1 MLSSAGE
8 HQLGDSLLRSPLR
21 LGCVKVIEMK
31 TIVKVFFQ
39 VYPERKEGI
48 IFFLLKLGYVVSQL
62 ICLMEAGSWVRCFSF
77 FAMCQCLTNVKKMGG
92 CQGWT

>member
-8 HQLGDSLLRSPLR
+8 HQPGDSLLRSPLR

-48 IFFLLKLGYVVSQL
+48 IFFSFKARLCGLSINLLD
-62 ICLMEAGSWVRCFSF
+62 GSWFLGEMLLLLC
-77 FAMCQCLTNVKKMGG
+77 NVSMSP
-92 CQGWT
+92 